1 MHHCLYYQSY
11 YILYIIV
18 VGILILTYK
27 SGIISFPVKE
37 ISIITSDKKY
47 NANKLNKY
55 LDSLYGT
62 DLLLTNID
70 IIQKNIISDD
80 WISDAEVI
88 KSFPSKITIR
98 IIQHEPMALYNNQII
113 SKDGILL
120 NSSTISSKNLP
131 IIIDKDKELM
141 SAYAIYS
148 LSLINLKKIDLV
160 IKKIVIHHSLI
171 KIYTTSTVLISDR
184 TNFEKNILRL
194 VHLFEDLNNTYG
206 KNIRSIDMRYSNGF
220 AIK

>member
-1 MHHCLYYQSY
+1 
-11 YILYIIV
+11 
-18 VGILILTYK
+18 LTYK
-27 SGIISFPVKE
+27 SGIIFFPVKE

-55 LDSLYGT
+55 LDSLYGK
-62 DLLLTNID
+62 DLLLISID
-70 IIQKNIISDD
+70 TIQKNIISDD

-88 KSFPSKITIR
+88 KSFPSEITIR
-98 IIQHEPMALYNNQII
+98 IIQHEPMALYNDQII
-113 SKDGILL
+113 SKAGILV

-141 SAYAIYS
+141 LAYDIYS

-160 IKKIVIHHSLI
+160 IKKIEIHHSLI

-184 TNFEKNILRL
+184 TNFEKNLLRL
-194 VHLFEDLNNTYG
+194 VSLFEDLNNAYG
-206 KNIRSIDMRYSNGF
+206 KNITSIDMRYSNGF

>member
-1 MHHCLYYQSY
+1 MIR

-18 VGILILTYK
+18 VGILLITYN
-27 SGIISFPVKE
+27 SGIISFPIQE

-47 NANKLNKY
+47 NTNKLNKY

-62 DLLLTNID
+62 NLLLINID
-70 IIQKNIISDD
+70 TIQKNVISDD

-98 IIQHEPMALYNNQII
+98 IVQHEPMALYNNQVI
-113 SKDGILL
+113 SKAGVLI
-120 NSSTISSKNLP
+120 NSSTISSENLP
-131 IIIDKDKELM
+131 IIIDKDKELV
-141 SAYAIYS
+141 SAYDIYS

-160 IKKIVIHHSLI
+160 IKKIEIHHSLI
-171 KIYTTSTVLISDR
+171 KIYTASIVLISDR

-194 VHLFEDLNNTYG
+194 VSLFEDLNNAYG
-206 KNIRSIDMRYSNGF
+206 KNITSIDMRYSNGF

>member
-1 MHHCLYYQSY
+1 MIR

-18 VGILILTYK
+18 AGILILTYK
-27 SGIISFPVKE
+27 SGIIFFPVKE

-55 LDSLYGT
+55 LDSLYGK
-62 DLLLTNID
+62 DLLLISID
-70 IIQKNIISDD
+70 TIQKNIISVD

-88 KSFPSKITIR
+88 KSFPSEITIR
-98 IIQHEPMALYNNQII
+98 IIQHEPMALYNDQII
-113 SKDGILL
+113 SKAGILV

-141 SAYAIYS
+141 LAYDIYS

-160 IKKIVIHHSLI
+160 IKKIEIHHSLI

-184 TNFEKNILRL
+184 TNFEKNLLRL
-194 VHLFEDLNNTYG
+194 VSLFEDLNNAYG
-206 KNIRSIDMRYSNGF
+206 KNITSIDMRYSNGF

>member
-1 MHHCLYYQSY
+1 MIR

-18 VGILILTYK
+18 VGILIVTYK
-27 SGIISFPVKE
+27 SGIISFPVQE

-55 LDSLYGT
+55 LDSLYGK
-62 DLLLTNID
+62 DLLLISID
-70 IIQKNIISDD
+70 TIQKNIISDD

-88 KSFPSKITIR
+88 KSFPSEITIR
-98 IIQHEPMALYNNQII
+98 IIQHEPMALYNDQII
-113 SKDGILL
+113 SKAGILV

-141 SAYAIYS
+141 LAYDIYS

-160 IKKIVIHHSLI
+160 IKKIEIHHSLI

-184 TNFEKNILRL
+184 TNFEKNLLRL
-194 VHLFEDLNNTYG
+194 VSLFEDLNNAYG
-206 KNIRSIDMRYSNGF
+206 KNITSIDMRYSNGF

>member
-1 MHHCLYYQSY
+1 MIR

-18 VGILILTYK
+18 AGILILTYK
-27 SGIISFPVKE
+27 SGIIFFPVKE

-55 LDSLYGT
+55 LDSLYGK
-62 DLLLTNID
+62 DLLLISID
-70 IIQKNIISDD
+70 TIQKNIISDD

-88 KSFPSKITIR
+88 KSFPSEITIR
-98 IIQHEPMALYNNQII
+98 IIQHEPMALYNDQII
-113 SKDGILL
+113 SKAGILV

-141 SAYAIYS
+141 LAYDIYS

-160 IKKIVIHHSLI
+160 IKKIEIHHSLI

-184 TNFEKNILRL
+184 TNFEKNLLRL
-194 VHLFEDLNNTYG
+194 VSLFEDLNNAYG
-206 KNIRSIDMRYSNGF
+206 KNITSIDMRYSNGF

>member
-1 MHHCLYYQSY
+1 MIR

-18 VGILILTYK
+18 VGILTLTYK

-141 SAYAIYS
+141 SAYDIYS

-160 IKKIVIHHSLI
+160 IKKIEIHHSLI
-171 KIYTTSTVLISDR
+171 KIYTASIVLISDR
-184 TNFEKNILRL
+184 TNFEKNISRL
-194 VHLFEDLNNTYG
+194 VSSFEDLNNVYD
-206 KNIRSIDMRYSNGF
+206 KNITSIDMRYSNGF

>member
-1 MHHCLYYQSY
+1 MIR

-70 IIQKNIISDD
+70 TIKKNIISDD
-80 WISDAEVI
+80 WISEAEVI

-141 SAYAIYS
+141 SAYDIYS
-148 LSLINLKKIDLV
+148 LSLINLKKINLV
-160 IKKIVIHHSLI
+160 IKKIEIDHSLI
-171 KIYTTSTVLISDR
+171 KIYTASIVLISDQ

-194 VHLFEDLNNTYG
+194 VSLFEDLNNTYG
-206 KNIRSIDMRYSNGF
+206 KNITSIDMRYSNGF

>member
-1 MHHCLYYQSY
+1 MTR
-11 YILYIIV
+11 YITYIV
-18 VGILILTYK
+18 FVGILILTYK
-27 SGIISFPVKE
+27 SGIISFPIQEV
-37 ISIITSDKKY
+37 SIITSDKKY

-160 IKKIVIHHSLI
+160 IKKIEIHHSLI
-171 KIYTTSTVLISDR
+171 KIYTASIVLISDR

-194 VHLFEDLNNTYG
+194 VSLFEDLNNAYG
-206 KNIRSIDMRYSNGF
+206 KNITSIDMRYSNGF

>member
-1 MHHCLYYQSY
+1 MIR

-18 VGILILTYK
+18 VGILTLTYK

-55 LDSLYGT
+55 LDSLYGK
-62 DLLLTNID
+62 DLLLISID
-70 IIQKNIISDD
+70 TIQKNIISDD

-88 KSFPSKITIR
+88 KSFPSEITIR
-98 IIQHEPMALYNNQII
+98 IIQHEPMALYNNQIV
-113 SKDGILL
+113 SKTGILIK
-120 NSSTISSKNLP
+120 SSTSSLKGLP
-131 IIIDKDKELM
+131 IIIDKNKELT
-141 SAYAIYS
+141 SAYDIYS
-148 LSLINLKKIDLV
+148 ISLFHLKKIDLV
-160 IKKIVIHHSLI
+160 VKKIEIHHSLI
-171 KIYTTSTVLISDR
+171 KIHTTSIVLITDR

-194 VHLFEDLNNTYG
+194 VALFDDLNNTYG
-206 KNIRSIDMRYSNGF
+206 KNITSIDMRYSNGF

>member
-1 MHHCLYYQSY
+1 MIR

-18 VGILILTYK
+18 IGIITLTYK
-27 SGIISFPVKE
+27 SGIISFPVQE

-55 LDSLYGT
+55 LGSLYGE
-62 DLLLTNID
+62 DLLLID
-70 IIQKNIISDD
+70 IDSIQKNIISDD

-98 IIQHEPMALYNNQII
+98 IIQHEPMALYNNQIL
-113 SKDGILL
+113 SKAGILI
-120 NSSTISSKNLP
+120 NSSTISSKDLP
-131 IIIDKDKELM
+131 IIIDKDKELL
-141 SAYAIYS
+141 SAYDIYS
-148 LSLINLKKIDLV
+148 LSLLNLKKIDLV
-160 IKKIVIHHSLI
+160 IKKIEIHHSLV
-171 KIYTTSTVLISDR
+171 KIYTTSIVLISDR

-194 VHLFEDLNNTYG
+194 VSLFEDLNNTYG
-206 KNIRSIDMRYSNGF
+206 KNIKSIDMRYSNGF

>member
-1 MHHCLYYQSY
+1 MIR

-70 IIQKNIISDD
+70 TIQKNIISDD

-141 SAYAIYS
+141 SAYDIYS

-160 IKKIVIHHSLI
+160 IKKIEIHHSLI
-171 KIYTTSTVLISDR
+171 KIYTASIVLISDR

-194 VHLFEDLNNTYG
+194 VSLFEDLNNAYG
-206 KNIRSIDMRYSNGF
+206 KNITSIDMRYSNGF

>member
-1 MHHCLYYQSY
+1 MIR

-18 VGILILTYK
+18 IGILILTYK
-27 SGIISFPVKE
+27 AGIISFPVQE

-70 IIQKNIISDD
+70 TIQKNIISDD

-141 SAYAIYS
+141 SAYDIYS

-160 IKKIVIHHSLI
+160 IKKIEIHHSLI
-171 KIYTTSTVLISDR
+171 KIYTASIVLISDR

-194 VHLFEDLNNTYG
+194 VSLFEDLNNAYG
-206 KNIRSIDMRYSNGF
+206 KNITSIDMRYSNGF

>member
-1 MHHCLYYQSY
+1 MIR
-11 YILYIIV
+11 YILFIIL
-18 VGILILTYK
+18 VGILTITYK
-27 SGIISFPVKE
+27 SGIISFPIQE

-55 LDSLYGT
+55 LDSLYGK
-62 DLLLTNID
+62 DLFLINID
-70 IIQKNIISDD
+70 SIQKNIISDD

-98 IIQHEPMALYNNQII
+98 IIQHEPMAIYNNQII
-113 SKDGILL
+113 SKAGVLM
-120 NSSTISSKNLP
+120 NSSTISSKDLP
-131 IIIDKDKELM
+131 IIIDKNKGLI
-141 SAYAIYS
+141 SAYNIYS
-148 LSLINLKKIDLV
+148 LSLFNLKKINLV
-160 IKKIVIHHSLI
+160 IKKIEIHHSLV

-194 VHLFEDLNNTYG
+194 VSLFEDIKNTYG
-206 KNIRSIDMRYSNGF
+206 KNITSIDMRYSNGF

>member
-1 MHHCLYYQSY
+1 MSR

-98 IIQHEPMALYNNQII
+98 IVQHEPMALYNNQVI
-113 SKDGILL
+113 SKAGVLI
-120 NSSTISSKNLP
+120 NSSTISSENLP
-131 IIIDKDKELM
+131 IIIDKDKELI
-141 SAYAIYS
+141 SAYDIYS

-160 IKKIVIHHSLI
+160 IKKIEIHHSLI
-171 KIYTTSTVLISDR
+171 KIYTASIVLISDR

-194 VHLFEDLNNTYG
+194 VSSFEDLNNVYD
-206 KNIRSIDMRYSNGF
+206 KNITSIDMRYSNGF

>member
-1 MHHCLYYQSY
+1 MIK
-11 YILYIIV
+11 YILYIIALS
-18 VGILILTYK
+18 ILILTYK
-27 SGIISFPVKE
+27 SGIISFPVQE

-47 NANKLNKY
+47 NLNKLNKY
-55 LDSLYGT
+55 LDSLYGK
-62 DLLLTNID
+62 DLLLINID
-70 IIQKNIISDD
+70 SIKKDIISDD

-113 SKDGILL
+113 SKAGVLI
-120 NSSTISSKNLP
+120 NSSTITSKDLP
-131 IIIDKDKELM
+131 IIIDKDKELIP
-141 SAYAIYS
+141 AYDIYS
-148 LSLINLKKIDLV
+148 LSLFNLNKIDLV
-160 IKKIVIHHSLI
+160 IKKIEIHHSLV

-194 VHLFEDLNNTYG
+194 VSLFEDLNNTYG
-206 KNIRSIDMRYSNGF
+206 KNITSIDMRYSNGF

>member
-1 MHHCLYYQSY
+1 MSR

-160 IKKIVIHHSLI
+160 IKKIEIHHSLI
-171 KIYTTSTVLISDR
+171 KIYTASIVLISDR

-194 VHLFEDLNNTYG
+194 VSSFEDLNNVYD
-206 KNIRSIDMRYSNGF
+206 KNITSIDMRYSNGF

>member
-1 MHHCLYYQSY
+1 MSR

-62 DLLLTNID
+62 NLLLTNID

-160 IKKIVIHHSLI
+160 IKKIEIHHSLI
-171 KIYTTSTVLISDR
+171 KIYTASIVLISDR
-184 TNFEKNILRL
+184 TNFEKNISRL
-194 VHLFEDLNNTYG
+194 VSSFEDLNNVYD
-206 KNIRSIDMRYSNGF
+206 KNITSIDMRYSNGF

>member
-1 MHHCLYYQSY
+1 MIR

-18 VGILILTYK
+18 AGILIVTYK
-27 SGIISFPVKE
+27 SGIISFPVQE

-47 NANKLNKY
+47 NTNKMNKY
-55 LDSLYGT
+55 LDSLYGK
-62 DLLLTNID
+62 DLLLINVDT
-70 IIQKNIISDD
+70 IQKNIISDD
-80 WISDAEVI
+80 WISEAEVI
-88 KSFPSKITIR
+88 KSFPSKITVR

-113 SKDGILL
+113 SKAGVLI
-120 NSSTISSKNLP
+120 NSSATSSKNLP
-131 IIIDKDKELM
+131 IIVDKDNELI
-141 SAYAIYS
+141 SAYNIYS
-148 LSLINLKKIDLV
+148 LSLSNLKKIDLV